1 MIRDALYDSLSLMY
15 LRFKI
20 IRETKS
26 KLALIMGILLLVISI
41 VAVSYTGQLIKIMSQ
56 TTDTNTEAAKIFAIS
71 YLQSFTR
78 GELGVL
84 VSATLGLAI
93 LSVII
98 APFTGTSATSL
109 IPNHQL
115 ASVRAS
121 TRHRFTDSLIT
132 QFFSSIALLQLMTL
146 TAVAS
151 LLTLDGGRIS
161 GILYAWASWPVL
173 VMISTMFVWV
183 AEYLYRRFGEKRRI
197 GVLALTMLIIGA
209 AVLFYPD
216 EAKTVFGIG
225 TAYSSIIQ
233 GYTSFEVSTKIL
245 AVAILAILFIL
256 FFFISY
262 KICLVALSQPETY
275 AKQQGNNRT
284 FRNRQPS
291 ALPIVELAN
300 VAFVQLWRNLE
311 IRKPLIMATL
321 FGGTIIFFGNEAL
334 SIMSTIILIIPLIV
348 CLSWGSNVFGALGTG
363 FTWLSSK
370 PFMNRSIVPVFFAV
384 QVFVIIALFTLM
396 TVPSII
402 GNKIPAEDLGG
413 IFLAIIATA
422 FLMSRSAM
430 DKSVKHPHP
439 YKAGIRG
446 EMLLPPAALIGYT
459 MRFTLWSGVY
469 GFLVSGIGII
479 TIQIGLTV
487 VAIIWSVWRIYR
499 LNKKFQH
506 SSDIRNK
513 IIFTVAND

>member
-20 IRETKS
+20 IREAKG
-26 KLALIMGILLLVISI
+26 KLALIAGILVLVISI

-56 TTDTNTEAAKIFAIS
+56 ATGTNAEAAKIFAIS

-78 GELGVL
+78 GELGIL
-84 VSATLGLAI
+84 VSTTLGLAI

-151 LLTLDGGRIS
+151 LLTLDGGRIP
-161 GILYAWASWPVL
+161 GVLYAWASWPVL
-173 VMISTMFVWV
+173 VMLSTLFVWV
-183 AEYLYRRFGEKRRI
+183 AEYLYRKFGEKRRI
-197 GVLALTMLIIGA
+197 GFLAVTLLIIGA

-216 EAKTVFGIG
+216 EARTVFGIG
-225 TAYSSIIQ
+225 TAYSAIIQ
-233 GYTSFEVSTKIL
+233 GFTAFDTTTKIL
-245 AVAILAILFIL
+245 AVGILAILFVLL
-256 FFFISY
+256 FFIAY

-275 AKQQGNNRT
+275 AKQQKDSKT
-284 FRNRQPS
+284 FRQRQPS
-291 ALPIVELAN
+291 ALPIIELAN

-321 FGGTIIFFGNEAL
+321 FGGAIIFFANQAL

-363 FTWLSSK
+363 FTWISSK
-370 PFMNRSIVPVFFAV
+370 PFMNRSIVPVFYAV
-384 QVFVIIALFTLM
+384 QTFVIITLFTLM
-396 TVPSII
+396 TIPSII
-402 GNKIPAEDLGG
+402 GNKIPTEDLSGV
-413 IFLAIIATA
+413 FLAIIATA

-469 GFLVSGIGII
+469 GFLVSGIGVIL
-479 TIQIGLTV
+479 IQIGLTV
-487 VAIIWSVWRIYR
+487 LAIIWSLWRIHR

-506 SSDIRNK
+506 SAEIRNK